1 MSPNIYVTFLD
12 VKFQNLNKPQSVF
25 ATLIRSCSRNQ
36 ENLWSAD
43 EGKHA
48 ACPAA
53 SSSQSH
59 TSIPERTLP
68 PRGRCLNR
76 QPSATG
82 RACSESWPEAVAAN
96 RAGARRSPPPIP
108 IRPNPSSDDA
118 AAMLACRVACAAAPR
133 QTVDFPRPN
142 TEPHHGGSK
151 LAGCRCVHPPV
162 WPDTQ
167 AAEPSLALAILVVVL
182 RDLYSLAPLLL
193 ARDRRAQQIISAD
206 SETVLATGR
215 EQRGRFKSGA
225 GRVKPGHYPSWRV
238 QKGSGQ
244 IIRRQPF

>member
-1 MSPNIYVTFLD
+1 
-12 VKFQNLNKPQSVF
+12 
-25 ATLIRSCSRNQ
+25 
-36 ENLWSAD
+36 
-43 EGKHA
+43 
-48 ACPAA
+48 
-53 SSSQSH
+53 
-59 TSIPERTLP
+59 
-68 PRGRCLNR
+68 
-76 QPSATG
+76 
-82 RACSESWPEAVAAN
+82 
-96 RAGARRSPPPIP
+96 
-108 IRPNPSSDDA
+108 
-118 AAMLACRVACAAAPR
+118 MLACRVACAAAPR

-215 EQRGRFKSGA
+215 DSRGRFKTGA
-225 GRVKPGHYPSWRV
+225 GRVKPGHYLSWRV

-244 IIRRQPF
+244 IIRRQPLWGSCLGLARQHHEPRVLPD